1 MHSFEELNLVGQA
14 APFLESLRLIRRFA
28 ESDLTVLVLGETG
41 TGKELAARAIHY
53 LGPRRERPFVPI
65 NCGALPDS
73 LVENELFGHARGA
86 FTDGREGS
94 PGLIGDAEGGT
105 LFLDEV
111 EALSPRSQ
119 VALLRFLQDGIYRP
133 LGARR
138 PVQSHAKVVAAS
150 NLDLAALV
158 EKGEFR
164 RDLMYRLQIGALRM
178 PALRERCGDIALLAQ
193 HFVSK
198 LCRQYGR
205 PERSLDTGS
214 IAMLERHDW
223 PGNVREL
230 ENVIHREFVL
240 SDAAVISIDDRWMCA
255 NRDPAPAGDAPIGAV
270 SYEIGF
276 RRAKERVIE
285 AFEREYVRRAL
296 AVSGGNVSAAA
307 RRAEKE
313 RRTFGKLIK
322 KYGIDPRSYAER

>member
-1 MHSFEELNLVGQA
+1 
-14 APFLESLRLIRRFA
+14 
-28 ESDLTVLVLGETG
+28 
-41 TGKELAARAIHY
+41 
-53 LGPRRERPFVPI
+53 
-65 NCGALPDS
+65 
-73 LVENELFGHARGA
+73 
-86 FTDGREGS
+86 
-94 PGLIGDAEGGT
+94 
-105 LFLDEV
+105 
-111 EALSPRSQ
+111 

-178 PALRERCGDIALLAQ
+178 PALRERRGDIALLAQ
-193 HFVSK
+193 HFVRK

-205 PERSLDTGS
+205 AERSLDAGS

-230 ENVIHREFVL
+230 ENVIHRQFVL

-255 NRDPAPAGDAPIGAV
+255 NRDPAPARDAPIGAV

-276 RRAKERVIE
+276 RLAKERMIE

-322 KYGIDPRSYAER
+322 KYGIDPRSYAAR

>member
-1 MHSFEELNLVGQA
+1 MQSFEELHLVGR
-14 APFLESLRLIRRFA
+14 APAFLDSLRLIRRFA

-53 LGPRRERPFVPI
+53 LGRRRDRPFVPI
-65 NCGALPDS
+65 NCGAIPDS

-86 FTDGREGS
+86 FTDGREGA
-94 PGLIGDAEGGT
+94 PGLIADAEGGT

-111 EALSPRSQ
+111 ETLSPKAQ

-133 LGARR
+133 LGARV
-138 PVQSHAKVVAAS
+138 PVKGNVHVVAAS

-178 PALRERCGDIALLAQ
+178 PPLRERRSDIAVLAQ
-193 HFVSK
+193 HFVRK

-205 PERSLDTGS
+205 PERSLD
-214 IAMLERHDW
+214 AAALAVLERHDW

-230 ENVIHREFVL
+230 ENVIHRQFVL
-240 SDAAVISIDDRWMCA
+240 SDSTVMPIDEACLRASGDPPPAPEAAV
-255 NRDPAPAGDAPIGAV
+255 P
-270 SYEIGF
+270 YEIGF

-285 AFEREYVRRAL
+285 AFERDYVRWAL
-296 AVSGGNVSAAA
+296 EETGGNVSAAA
-307 RRAEKE
+307 RRSEKE
-313 RRTFGKLIK
+313 RRTFGKLLK
-322 KYGIDPRSYAER
+322 KYGIDRRSYAPR